1 MKRVPIFP
9 LPNTVFFPRAK
20 LPLHIFEPRYRQM
33 VADALAGER
42 LIVVVLLKP
51 GWEDEYYENPPVH
64 DTATLGTIEE
74 HELLPDGRYN
84 ILLQGVERVRL
95 VEGPDDIE
103 PLLAGEKLYRST
115 WIAPAPETVP
125 GADSPAEVEDRTRL
139 LTLWQNL
146 IDESGIQDA
155 DQSEIA
161 TNAPFEELVNQIS
174 MFSGLSAEIKQSLLE
189 QDNLTERYRRL
200 EVSLL
205 EQIRYW
211 SALNDFRRIAPEDPR
226 VN

>member
-9 LPNTVFFPRAK
+9 LPSTVFFPRVK

-42 LIVVVLLKP
+42 LIVVVLLRP

-64 DTATLGTIEE
+64 HTATLGTIEE
-74 HELLPDGRYN
+74 HEQLPDGRYN
-84 ILLQGVERVRL
+84 ILLNGSERVRL
-95 VEGPDDIE
+95 VEGPTDAE
-103 PLLAGEKLYRST
+103 SLPEEKLYRSSWVT
-115 WIAPAPETVP
+115 PAPETVP
-125 GADSPAEVEDRTRL
+125 HAGSPAELEGRMRL
-139 LTLWQNL
+139 CSLWQSL

-161 TNAPFEELVNQIS
+161 TNAPIEVLVNQIA
-174 MFSGLSAEIKQSLLE
+174 MFSGLSAEAKQQLLE
-189 QDNLTERYRRL
+189 QDDLTERCRKL
-200 EVSLL
+200 ETSLQD
-205 EQIRYW
+205 QIRYW
-211 SALNDFRRIAPEDPR
+211 SALNKFRRIAPEDPR